1 LICTKVCPVTLLS
14 IVRKYPESEPMIRSY
29 CYAFIFTCLCTMFPT
44 QVAFAQGWP
53 TKPVKIIV
61 GSAPGGILDITARV
75 IGEKVGEKWGVP
87 VLVEGKLG
95 AAGNIAGDFL
105 AKSPPD
111 GYTLLV
117 GESGV
122 WGISPHL
129 VQKSPFDPRTDFSGV
144 AQIGLVPVFL
154 VIPSSIPA
162 INLTEFIAY
171 ARKNPGKL
179 SYASG
184 GQGSIHQ
191 LAAELL
197 KSMAKLDVVHVPYK
211 GGSPAAMAVMAGDV
225 QMAFVSYA
233 GAQSGIA
240 SGKLRILGISTAQ
253 RSPSQPDIPTLS
265 ESGLPGYAISTTLG
279 VIAPSKIPR
288 NLINKIQIDILEAV
302 AIPSVAKHI
311 NDAGGIVSTGSGEQL
326 SSIIKSE
333 YDKFGDLVKLIGAK

>member
-1 LICTKVCPVTLLS
+1 MFVCLAAVL
-14 IVRKYPESEPMIRSY
+14 
-29 CYAFIFTCLCTMFPT
+29 PT
-44 QVAFAQGWP
+44 NVSFAQAWP

-61 GSAPGGILDITARV
+61 GSAPGGILDVTARA
-75 IGEKVGEKWGVP
+75 IGEKVSEKWGVP

-95 AAGNIAGDFL
+95 AAGNIAGDYI
-105 AKSPPD
+105 AKSLPD
-111 GYTLLV
+111 GHTLLV

-129 VQKSPFDPRTDFSGV
+129 VQNSPFDPRTDFVGV

-154 VIPSSIPA
+154 VIPSSISA
-162 INLTEFIAY
+162 SNLTEFIAY

-191 LAAELL
+191 LAAELF

-233 GAQSGIA
+233 GAQSGLV
-240 SGKLRILGISTAQ
+240 SGKLRMLGISTAL
-253 RSPSQPDIPTLS
+253 RSPSQPEIPTLS
-265 ESGLPGYAISTTLG
+265 ESGLTGYAISTTLG
-279 VIAPSKIPR
+279 VIAPAKTPKNVITKMQ
-288 NLINKIQIDILEAV
+288 NDIMEAV
-302 AIPSVAKHI
+302 AIPSVTKHI
-311 NDAGGIVSTGSGEQL
+311 NDAGGIALTGSGEQL
-326 SSIIKSE
+326 SSIIRTE

>member
-1 LICTKVCPVTLLS
+1 
-14 IVRKYPESEPMIRSY
+14 MIRNY
-29 CYAFIFTCLCTMFPT
+29 RNAFIFVLLGAVLSTN
-44 QVAFAQGWP
+44 AAHAQGWP

-61 GSAPGGILDITARV
+61 GSAPGGILDVAARV
-75 IGEKVGEKWGVP
+75 IGEKMSEKWGVP

-95 AAGNIAGDFL
+95 AAGNIAGDFI
-105 AKSPPD
+105 AKSVPD
-111 GYTLLV
+111 GHTLLV

-129 VQKSPFDPRTDFSGV
+129 VQNSPFDPRTDFVGV

-162 INLTEFIAY
+162 SNLTEFITY

-191 LAAELL
+191 LAAELF

-233 GAQSGIA
+233 GAQSGLV
-240 SGKLRILGISTAQ
+240 SGKLRMLGISTAQ
-253 RSPSQPDIPTLS
+253 RSPSQTEIPTLS
-265 ESGLPGYAISTTLG
+265 ESGLTGYAISTTLG
-279 VIAPSKIPR
+279 VIAPAKTPKNVIIKMQ
-288 NLINKIQIDILEAV
+288 NDILEAL
-302 AIPSVAKHI
+302 AIPSVSKHI
-311 NDAGGIVSTGSGEQL
+311 NDTGVVPLTGSGEQL
-326 SSIIKSE
+326 SLIIRTE

>member
-1 LICTKVCPVTLLS
+1 MA
-14 IVRKYPESEPMIRSY
+14 RKKPPESEPMIKSY
-29 CYAFIFTCLCTMFPT
+29 CHAFMFVCLSTMLPT
-44 QVAFAQGWP
+44 SVSFAQAWP

-61 GSAPGGILDITARV
+61 GSAPGGILDVTARV
-75 IGEKVGEKWGVP
+75 IGEKVSEKWGVP

-95 AAGNIAGDFL
+95 AAGNIAGDYI
-105 AKSPPD
+105 AKSIPD
-111 GYTLLV
+111 GHTLLV

-129 VQKSPFDPRTDFSGV
+129 VQNSPFDPRTDFAGV

-162 INLTEFIAY
+162 INLPEFIAY

-191 LAAELL
+191 LSAELF

-233 GAQSGIA
+233 GAQSGLVSA
-240 SGKLRILGISTAQ
+240 KLRMLGISTAQ
-253 RSPSQPDIPTLS
+253 RSPSQPEIPTLS

-279 VIAPSKIPR
+279 VIAPAKTPKNVIIKMQ
-288 NLINKIQIDILEAV
+288 NDIMEAL
-302 AIPSVAKHI
+302 AIPSVTKHI
-311 NDAGGIVSTGSGEQL
+311 NDTGVVVMTGTGEQL
-326 SSIIKSE
+326 SVIIRTE